1 VPGDSFAIRFE
12 WDENKNRSNQ
22 IKHGLSFE
30 EAIQVFRDP
39 LHLTVSDRL
48 IDGEQRWHT
57 FGLSGGLLLLMI
69 SHTIREEDAEGSYV
83 EVIRVISARRA
94 TPRERNLYEASHG

>member
-1 VPGDSFAIRFE
+1 MTGSQFGMRFE

-22 IKHGLSFE
+22 RKHGLSFE

-39 LHLTVSDRL
+39 RHLTVPDQV

-57 FGLSGGLLLLMI
+57 FGLSGGLLILIL
-69 SHTIREEDAEGSYV
+69 SHTIREEDADGSFV
-83 EVIRVISARRA
+83 EVVRIFSARRA
-94 TPRERNLYEASHG
+94 TTHERNLYEAQNG

>member
-1 VPGDSFAIRFE
+1 MIRNEFDMRFE

-22 IKHGLSFE
+22 GKHGLSFE

-39 LHLTVSDRL
+39 LHLTMPDQFV
-48 IDGEQRWHT
+48 DGEQRWHT

-69 SHTIREEDAEGSYV
+69 SHTIREKDADGRYV
-83 EVIRVISARRA
+83 EVVRIISARRA
-94 TPRERNLYEASHG
+94 TAQERNLYEAQNG